1 MNISTLSRYL
11 IRNYLEKFFSVFFII
26 CSALIISNIFDLLN
40 KTRGIS
46 IDTNIFIRMIFL
58 KLPYLFSEL
67 LPLNAML
74 AMFLMYYVFAKRNE
88 MVAIWGNGISIFGI
102 ILPISFTVL
111 TIGILTTT
119 ILNPVSTYMLAKYEK
134 IEAKLINK
142 KTSSLILSDMGVIIA
157 EHYGE
162 IKRIYVVKSLDI
174 TTGAMGHTS
183 LIITDDDNNYIER
196 IDAKSAKLANGYVT
210 LKNLSIYDSDGNKKL
225 EKKRKFSTYLSVN
238 NFVDGVTSPDNI
250 NFWRLPE
257 AIYNLK
263 QAGLPIV
270 KHQLY
275 YYKILYR
282 PLLMVAFIFLAT
294 CFISRDNRSRNK
306 FYKVILGLV
315 CGFGT
320 FLMLQILGNIMV
332 YNGLS
337 PIIAMALPTL
347 IIILLSSFAILHLRM
362 D

>member
-26 CSALIISNIFDLLN
+26 CSTLVISNIFDLLN

-46 IDTNIFIRMIFL
+46 IGANLFIKMVFL

-74 AMFLMYYVFAKRNE
+74 AMFLMYFVFTKRNE

-102 ILPISFTVL
+102 LLPISITVFM
-111 TIGILTTT
+111 IGVFATT
-119 ILNPVSTYMLAKYEK
+119 IINPASTHMLAKYEK
-134 IEAKLINK
+134 MEAKLINK

-157 EHYGE
+157 ENYE
-162 IKRIYVVKSLDI
+162 DLRRIYLVKSLDI
-174 TTGAMGHTS
+174 KTGDMGQTA
-183 LIITDDDNNYIER
+183 LIITDDDNNYQER
-196 IDAKSAKLANGYVT
+196 IDAASAKLAENRIT
-210 LKNLSIYDSDGNKKL
+210 LKNMYIYDKDGDKRFEKL
-225 EKKRKFSTYLSVN
+225 LEFPTYLSIN

-250 NFWRLPE
+250 NFWRLPD
-257 AIYNLK
+257 AIHSLK
-263 QAGLPIV
+263 QAGLPAI

-294 CFISRDNRSRNK
+294 CFIARDNRSRNK
-306 FYKVILGLV
+306 LQKVIFGLV

-320 FLMLQILGNIMV
+320 FLLLQIFGNIMV
-332 YNGLS
+332 YNGIS